1 MSYGLE
7 GIARQHI
14 RQETLSI
21 ARVRSETVESTG
33 YTTIAYA
40 PAVTAI
46 GSLQPLGADQV
57 TKIAMTLGVS
67 IHKRYAKLYT
77 ETDLSISPPDRVTV
91 GGITYEPIA
100 LRDWSYQDSWYCY
113 TLVECADD
121 R

>member
-7 GIARQHI
+7 SIARQHI

-21 ARVRSETVESTG
+21 ARVRAETIEATG
-33 YTTIAYA
+33 YTTITYA

-46 GSLQPLGADQV
+46 GSLQPLDA
-57 TKIAMTLGVS
+57 TKVAAELGVNP
-67 IHKRYAKLYT
+67 HRRYAKLYT
-77 ETDLSISPPDRVTV
+77 ETDLSISPPDKVTV
-91 GGITYEPIA
+91 GGITYKPIA
-100 LRDWSYQDSWYCY
+100 LKDWSYQDSWYCY

>member
-7 GIARQHI
+7 SIARQHI

-21 ARVRSETVESTG
+21 ARVRSETVEATG
-33 YTTIAYA
+33 YTTLSYA
-40 PAVTAI
+40 PGVTAI
-46 GSLQPLGADQV
+46 GSLQPLDA
-57 TKIAMTLGVS
+57 TKVAAELGVNP
-67 IHKRYAKLYT
+67 HRRYAKLYT
-77 ETDLSISPPDRVTV
+77 ETGLSISPPDRVTV

-100 LRDWSYQDSWYCY
+100 LKDWSYQDSWHCY

>member
-7 GIARQHI
+7 SIARQHI

-21 ARVRSETVESTG
+21 ARVRSETVEATG
-33 YTTIAYA
+33 YTTITYA

-46 GSLQPLGADQV
+46 GSLQPLDA
-57 TKIAMTLGVS
+57 TKVAAELGVNP
-67 IHKRYAKLYT
+67 HRRYAKLYT
-77 ETDLSISPPDRVTV
+77 ETGLSISPPDRVTV

-100 LRDWSYQDSWYCY
+100 LKDWSYQDSWYCY

>member
-1 MSYGLE
+1 VSYGLE
-7 GIARQHI
+7 SIARQHI

-21 ARVRSETVESTG
+21 ARVRSETVEATG
-33 YTTIAYA
+33 YTAVTYA

-46 GSLQPLGADQV
+46 GSLQPLDA
-57 TKIAMTLGVS
+57 TKVAAELGVNP
-67 IHKRYAKLYT
+67 HRRYAKLYT
-77 ETDLSISPPDRVTV
+77 ETCLSISPPDRVTV

-100 LRDWSYQDSWYCY
+100 LKDWSYQDSWYCY

>member
-7 GIARQHI
+7 SIARQHI

-21 ARVRSETVESTG
+21 ARVRAETIEATG
-33 YTTIAYA
+33 YTTITYA

-46 GSLQPLGADQV
+46 GSLQPLDA
-57 TKIAMTLGVS
+57 TKVAAELGVNP
-67 IHKRYAKLYT
+67 HRRYAKLYT
-77 ETDLSISPPDRVTV
+77 ETDLSISPPDKVTV

-100 LRDWSYQDSWYCY
+100 LKDWSYQDSWYCY